1 MRTLMHFRDFVN
13 EIMESNSRLHKQAV
27 LKKYADDEVV
37 KKYLQIAFD
46 PYRVYGLSTK
56 KLHTSVPP
64 HVSADVE
71 LFDVFELFEY
81 LEEHNTGTF
90 TEIMLCQNLLD
101 GVAAVDCECAAL
113 LEALI
118 CKDLS
123 IGCDAKTINKE
134 IPGLINRFDCMLAQ
148 KYFDNPAKLNGKE
161 FAITTKLDGFR
172 LIAIKDEFGN
182 VKFYSRVGQPVEG
195 LVEIEEE
202 FKKYIPNNVAF
213 DGELTVSD
221 YFYMSSKD
229 AYKAASKIIRLK
241 GDTPKTGLTYRVFDC
256 MSATEFMSQKC
267 DKTYSERREL
277 LDTFA
282 DRVDL
287 KHIDVLPVLYRG
299 TDTAKITEWLNKITT
314 EDGEGCM
321 VNLTDSQYVWGRT
334 WNLMKVKKFQSL
346 DLEVVGVE
354 EGSGRLAGTLGAIH
368 VRYKGGNIV
377 KVGSGF
383 SDEERKLYWE
393 QPELIMSKVVEI
405 KMFEES
411 TSKSPTGETLYSLR
425 FPTWVS
431 NIRDPKD
438 KNTPD
443 F

>member
-1 MRTLMHFRDFVN
+1 
-13 EIMESNSRLHKQAV
+13 MESNSRLHKQAV
-27 LKKYADDEVV
+27 LQKYKEDEVV
-37 KKYLQIAFD
+37 KRYLQIAFD

-56 KLHTSVPP
+56 KLHANVPP
-64 HVSADVE
+64 HVAADVE
-71 LFDVFELFEY
+71 LFSVFELFEY

-90 TEIMLCQNLLD
+90 TEILLCQNLLD
-101 GVAAVDCECAAL
+101 GVAAVDQECAEL
-113 LEALI
+113 LEKLI

-123 IGCDAKTINKE
+123 IGCDVKTINKE
-134 IPGLINRFDCMLAQ
+134 IPGLIPQFACQLAQ
-148 KYFDNPAKLNGKE
+148 KYFDNPVKLEGKT

-172 LIAIKDEFGN
+172 LIAIKDSSGE
-182 VKFYSRVGQPVEG
+182 VKFYSRVGQLIEG
-195 LVEIEEE
+195 LVEIEAEMKE
-202 FKKYIPNNVAF
+202 FMPCNFAL
-213 DGELTVSD
+213 DGELTISN
-221 YFYMSSKD
+221 YFEMPSKD

-256 MSATEFMSQKC
+256 MTADEFLAQKC
-267 DKTYSERREL
+267 EKTYFERRETL
-277 LDTFA
+277 ATFA
-282 DRVDL
+282 GVAE
-287 KHIDVLPVLYRG
+287 HIEVLPVLYLG
-299 TDTAKITEWLNKITT
+299 DDTSEVITWLNKVTAKG
-314 EDGEGCM
+314 GEGVM
-321 VNLTDSQYVWGRT
+321 LNLVDAPYVWGRT

-354 EGSGRLAGTLGAIH
+354 EGSGRLTGILGAIH

-393 QPELIMSKVVEI
+393 RPDLIMNKVVEI
-405 KMFEES
+405 KFFEES
-411 TSKSPTGETLYSLR
+411 TNADGTFSLR

-438 KNTPD
+438 KDTPD